1 MTRETGAM
9 RLTNDQWTRDVK
21 TGDARPLRDQYGRM
35 AEAAR
40 VWQTKI
46 DERVKEGEKVETKE
60 KL

>member
-1 MTRETGAM
+1 M